1 VPRYPR
7 KYSKT
12 GIYHIMLRGNE
23 RKNIFI
29 NEEDK
34 GKFIKIVFKKKTRE
48 AFKLYAY
55 CIMDNHLHLVI
66 KEQKEPISRII
77 KRITTSYAYYF
88 NNKYKRVGHLFQD
101 RFKSETIED
110 EPYLLSVIR
119 YVHNNPEKAEITK
132 KEKYRWSS
140 YSNYIDILNHHAE
153 IPEIKEILEL
163 FSSDREKALKE
174 FINYSNKYEEKN
186 FLEIKET
193 IKSEIDEEN
202 VNEYINEYLESRS
215 LKKEKLKKREN
226 VRERENLIEQLLRR
240 SNLSKRK
247 ISILIG
253 VNRETVRKVSKEPSP

>member
-7 KYSKT
+7 QYSKT

-23 RKNIFI
+23 RKDIFI
-29 NEEDK
+29 DEEDK
-34 GKFIKIVFKKKTRE
+34 GKFIKIVFKKKVND

-55 CIMDNHLHLVI
+55 CIMGNHLHLVI
-66 KEQKEPISRII
+66 KEQKDPISQIVKKI
-77 KRITTSYAYYF
+77 ATSYAYYF
-88 NNKYKRVGHLFQD
+88 NTKYKRVGHLFQD

-132 KEKYRWSS
+132 KEKYKWSS
-140 YSNYIDILNHHAE
+140 YSNYIDILNHHTE

-186 FLEIKET
+186 FLEMKE
-193 IKSEIDEEN
+193 IVKSEIDEEN
-202 VNEYINEYLESRS
+202 VNEYINGYLKSRN
-215 LKKEKLKKREN
+215 LKKEDLKRRKHTKQKEDLIQQLKK
-226 VRERENLIEQLLRR
+226 R

-247 ISILIG
+247 IAILTG
-253 VNRETVRKVSKEPSP
+253 VNRETVRKVSEEPSP